1 MQITAKH
8 VVGAGAG
15 AGVLTAAAILIAP
28 WEGYYGRTYNDI
40 VGVPTVCYGETDAEP
55 VAEGRIRTFTKA
67 ECLQMLADSLP
78 KYYDGMIACMK
89 KPDAVPDSVKVAGT
103 SMTYNIGIRAVCK
116 STFMR
121 EINAENYYNA
131 CKAMLKFDMAGGKVI
146 PGLKNRRMS
155 EERKCEEGI
164 L

>member
-1 MQITAKH
+1 MNVTGKQVA
-8 VVGAGAG
+8 GAGAA
-15 AGVLTAAAILIAP
+15 AGVLTAAAVLIAP

-40 VGVPTVCYGETDAEP
+40 VGVPTVCYGETEDAAVE
-55 VAEGRIRTFTKA
+55 EGRVRIFSKA

-78 KYYDGMIACMK
+78 KYYAGMVACMK
-89 KPDAVPDSVKVAGT
+89 YPFAVPESVKIAGT

-121 EINAENYYNA
+121 EINAGNYLAA
-131 CKAMLKFDMAGGKVI
+131 CRAMLKFNMAGGKVVK
-146 PGLKNRRMS
+146 GLANRRLS
-155 EERKCEEGI
+155 EQKKCEED